1 MTIYDYRYW
10 AGVDLDAPALF
21 KFKPRRAKMTAPP
34 GIVEVDPDM
43 KMVSSTALI
52 LTFNSTRLYAITV
65 TTTAVT
71 ADTSRNAAVVILVR
85 KQLLLL
91 LL

>member
-1 MTIYDYRYW
+1 MNDVLCVLANDVLHNNRYW

-43 KMVSSTALI
+43 KMVSSAA
-52 LTFNSTRLYAITV
+52 YAH
-65 TTTAVT
+65 
-71 ADTSRNAAVVILVR
+71 TSVY
-85 KQLLLL
+85 
-91 LL
+91 